1 MKRPIRV
8 KFFGQKYK
16 ISYDHKNEESLG
28 ETDIDTNTITIRGSL
43 QEEKIIRVLMHE
55 ITHAVIGES
64 PMTGR
69 KRFNEEEVC
78 DIVGYLVIPA
88 LKENPHLT
96 EYVFSDTGELKDDTE
111 QEPQEAREGSGTN
124 LFIVIVPDVKIADD
138 DSRDDTN
145 ET

>member
-1 MKRPIRV
+1 MKRPTSAKI
-8 KFFGQKYK
+8 FGQKYR
-16 ISYDHKNEESLG
+16 IAYDFKEQENLG
-28 ETDIDTNTITIRGSL
+28 ETDLDINKISIRGEL

-88 LKENPHLT
+88 LKENPRLV
-96 EYVFSDTGELKDDTE
+96 EYVFSDTGELNEEHESE
-111 QEPQEAREGSGTN
+111 QEPKN
-124 LFIVIVPDVKIADD
+124 V
-138 DSRDDTN
+138 
-145 ET
+145 